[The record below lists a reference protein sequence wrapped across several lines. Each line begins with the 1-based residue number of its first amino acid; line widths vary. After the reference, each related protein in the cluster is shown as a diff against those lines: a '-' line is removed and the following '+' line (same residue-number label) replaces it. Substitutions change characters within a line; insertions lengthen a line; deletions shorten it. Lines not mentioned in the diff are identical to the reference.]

1 MTIKRKVSLQSI
13 RIYAYH
19 GFYEVERRIGADYT
33 LDVKLEWTAEKRI
46 VENLSETANYEVLF
60 EIARRE
66 MGIPTPLLET
76 VAGRIADAIQE
87 SFPRAERIVVR
98 IHKPV
103 QLGGAVERATVTEI
117 RNI

>member
-1 MTIKRKVSLQSI
+1 MTIKRKVRLDNI
-13 RIYAYH
+13 RMYAYH
-19 GFYEVERRIGADYT
+19 GFYEVEQRIGADYS
-33 LDVKLEWTAEKRI
+33 LDIEIEWTAEERI
-46 VENLSETANYEVLF
+46 VDHLSETANYEVLY

-66 MGIPTPLLET
+66 MGITAPLLET

-87 SFPRAERIVVR
+87 RFPQAERIEVR

-103 QLGGAVERATVTEI
+103 QLGGAVEKATVTEI